1 MSSRYQLPDVP
12 ISRIV
17 AATVAV
23 SAVVALFYLLIR
35 FHRTLL
41 LLFAAVILSIAV
53 RPVVRWLE
61 ERGLSRPV
69 ALFAVFGA
77 VAVALG
83 ALVWFTAPML
93 AEQSSMIVASLEEG
107 YVWLRSALTDLPN
120 ILVQRAV
127 VMLPESLT
135 EIGEMVSQVG
145 GETAAAGTPVVEES
159 QVQRMLFGVTQV
171 IAIIMLAVGWTLEGD
186 YVKQAALLLVPARQR
201 VAARELVNALEAKI
215 SGFVL
220 GQGILSLS
228 VGALA
233 LVAFL
238 IIGLPNALLLAIFA
252 GIMEAIPY
260 AGPFLGAAPALI
272 VALSISPT
280 TALWVALA
288 MVIIQQLENNLLV
301 PRVMDRTIGVR
312 PLLGLLSVVAMTSL
326 FGILG
331 ALVSLPTAAIV
342 QTVMDRLISSR
353 EQRESAA
360 TNRDRLGVLHY
371 HTTQLVHDVQAH
383 TRRKYQQPSAETDV
397 VEDEL
402 EAIVLSLESYL
413 TDARE
418 H

>member
-1 MSSRYQLPDVP
+1 MTKPYQLPEIP
-12 ISRIV
+12 ISQIV
-17 AATVAV
+17 SWTVAV
-23 SAVVALFYLLIR
+23 SGVVALFYLFIR
-35 FHRTLL
+35 FHRTFL
-41 LLFAAVILSIAV
+41 LLFAAIILSIAT
-53 RPVVRWLE
+53 RPLAKQLE
-61 ERGLSRPV
+61 KRGVSRP
-69 ALFAVFGA
+69 FAIGLVLVV
-77 VAVALG
+77 VAVVLCG
-83 ALVWFTAPML
+83 MVWFTVPVL
-93 AEQSSMIVASLEEG
+93 AEQGSVMAETLEAGYSSLHSSLSS
-107 YVWLRSALTDLPN
+107 VPN
-120 ILVQRAV
+120 ILVQRLVAI
-127 VMLPESLT
+127 LPESLSEAGNMLT
-135 EIGEMVSQVG
+135 QTPSPGEPTGATVDSNQM
-145 GETAAAGTPVVEES
+145 E
-159 QVQRMLFGVTQV
+159 RILFSVTQV

-186 YVKQAALLLVPARQR
+186 YVKQAALLLVPTRQR
-201 VAARELVNALEAKI
+201 ASARELVNDIEAKI
-215 SGFVL
+215 SGFVV
-220 GQGILSLS
+220 GQGILSLF
-228 VGALA
+228 VGVLA
-233 LVAFL
+233 LIAYL
-238 IIGLPNALLLAIFA
+238 IIGLPHALLLAVFA
-252 GIMEAIPY
+252 GITEAIPY
-260 AGPFLGAAPALI
+260 LGPFLGAAPAFI

-288 MVIIQQLENNLLV
+288 VVIIQQLENNLLV